1 MSVGKPK
8 RVIITG
14 ATGFVGKALCPG
26 FIKEDYTVV
35 VLSRNLE
42 KGKKTFGES
51 ATVVQWDGKSSS
63 GWLDYADG
71 AYAIVNLAGEN
82 IASGRW
88 TEEKKKAIIQS
99 RLDAGRAVVDAVNM
113 VKKKPKVV
121 IQASAIGYYGSRQD
135 EIIDETSGPGKGFPS
150 QVAQDWERSTQEVES
165 HNVRQIIIRTAV
177 VLGKEGGA
185 LPRLMKPFRLFV
197 GGPLG
202 RGRQWLSWIHIE
214 DEVRAILFLLK
225 RENSRGVF
233 NLATPFPLRQRD
245 FARILGKSMKRP
257 SWFSIPSVVLN
268 LFMGEMAKDTLLPS
282 QRIQPKRLLE
292 ADFQFK
298 FPDVKSALKQIL
310 GSRY

>member
-14 ATGFVGKALCPG
+14 ATGFIGKALCPRLLEEG
-26 FIKEDYTVV
+26 YDVV

-42 KGKKTFGES
+42 KGRRTFGERV
-51 ATVVQWDGKSSS
+51 AVVQWDGKSSS
-63 GWLDYADG
+63 GWLEYVDG

-82 IASGRW
+82 IASARW

-99 RLDAGRAVVDAVNM
+99 RLDAGRAVVDAVNS
-113 VKKKPKVV
+113 VRKKPNLV

-135 EIIDETSGPGKGFPS
+135 EIIDETSSHGDGFPS

-165 HNVRQIIIRTAV
+165 RNVRQIIIRTAV

-185 LPRLMKPFRLFV
+185 LPRLMKPFRFFV

-202 RGRQWLSWIHIE
+202 SGRQWLSWIHLE
-214 DEVRAILFLLK
+214 DEVRAVLFLLK
-225 RENSRGVF
+225 SEDSRGIF

-257 SWFSIPSVVLN
+257 SWFSIPAFVLN

-292 ADFQFK
+292 AGFQFK
-298 FPDVKSALKQIL
+298 FPDLESALKQVL
-310 GSRY
+310 RSRY